1 MQRLLYNR
9 RIGSEMH
16 KTAVVV
22 VGAGYAGLS
31 AARVLQRSG
40 AEVIVLEAQG
50 RVGGRAQTDRSVDPP
65 IDLGGQWIAPGHD
78 RIRSLAIEYGLT
90 MYASHTAG
98 RDVLAEGRG
107 VHRLGKW
114 ISPMILVH
122 AASLLPAVA
131 RLRNLSRRV
140 DPRNPWAMKDA
151 SYWDSVTV
159 AAFLEGNVPSARARG
174 WITELLRAEFCT
186 ELDSVSML
194 TLATSIASSGGFAAA
209 FGFEGGPQQDLF
221 VDGADRLPHLIA
233 SELKIHLGQAVRRVA
248 RTDRG
253 LLVATDDCEYEAHR
267 VIVATPPLLTRQIS
281 FAPELPHMLRAHL
294 DHFGMGRVIKMWAIY
309 DRPFWRDAG
318 DSGTVLMPGGPVSV
332 VADVSQPGGPG
343 QLCILAGGSKADAL
357 ARVTPAERRA
367 VVLSSLEKIFGQGAS
382 QPRTWR
388 EKVWAEDQWAL
399 GGYSAV
405 SAPGALGDLSES
417 PWQPSGGIHW
427 AGTEVATEWAGYFEG
442 AIRSGENA
450 AREVIASMRVPAD
463 AS

>member
-1 MQRLLYNR
+1 MY
-9 RIGSEMH
+9 

-40 AEVIVLEAQG
+40 AQVIVLEAQD
-50 RVGGRAQTDRSVDPP
+50 RVGGRAQTDRSVHPP
-65 IDLGGQWIAPGHD
+65 IDLGGQWIGSGHD
-78 RIRSLAIEYGLT
+78 RIRSLAGEYGLT
-90 MYASHTAG
+90 TYASHTAG
-98 RDVLAEGRG
+98 RDILAEGQR

-122 AASLLPAVA
+122 AASLVPAIA
-131 RLRNLSRRV
+131 RLRSLSRRV
-140 DPRNPWAMKDA
+140 DPRSPWATKDA
-151 SYWDSVTV
+151 FYWDSVTV
-159 AAFLEGNVPSARARG
+159 AAFLERHVPSERARG
-174 WITELLRAEFCT
+174 WVAELLRSEFCT
-186 ELDSVSML
+186 ELDTVSML
-194 TLATSIASSGGFAAA
+194 TLASWVAGSGGFAAA
-209 FGFEGGPQQDLF
+209 FGFEGSPEQDLF
-221 VDGADRLPHLIA
+221 VDGADRLPHRMA
-233 SELKIHLGQAVRRVA
+233 SELEVHINRAVRRVL
-248 RTDRG
+248 RTDGG
-253 LLVATDDCEYEAHR
+253 LVVETDDRAYEAHR
-267 VIVATPPLLTRQIS
+267 VIMATPPLLTRQIS
-281 FAPELPHMLRAHL
+281 FAPGLPQMVRAHL
-294 DHFGMGRVIKMWAIY
+294 DQFAMGRVIKMWAIY

-318 DSGTVLMPGGPVSV
+318 DSGSVLMQGGPVSA

-343 QLCILAGGSKADAL
+343 QLCILAGGPNADKL
-357 ARVTPAERRA
+357 SRVTPAQRRA

-450 AREVIASMRVPAD
+450 AREVIASMREPVD
-463 AS
+463 AA